1 MSTTIFEAA
10 AEGNLDYLKK
20 NTKLVNDKN
29 ERGWTPLHF
38 AARFGQLEVAK
49 FLKDNKADLSIVNG
63 EGKTAAQVA
72 SFWGN
77 DEIAKLLTVAAAPV
91 PTSSAHGLASGSP
104 FPDNYTAV
112 FAGNPLNRFGWNRG
126 KPEFLARLARSPKA
140 KYIILNRLKA
150 LYDSEGNLHYAK
162 YDQVSSVVDRVYTE
176 NDVVPNNSDIILI
189 FMGIDESQGQ
199 GEDGEFIWALDLTPQ
214 GANEEEYSGLVKGFE
229 AQGLEFSPTLPR
241 AFVMEKSVS
250 AIIAQAAAMVDWNAR
265 TKFCS
270 ACGERTISQEAGYKR
285 NCPTVDGQ
293 EKGEQCISHTGIQ
306 NFAYPRTDAVVIVCI
321 IHPNGDKILLGRQK
335 RWPNKMFSC
344 ISGFVEAAE
353 TLEEAVRREAFEET
367 GVIVDRVA
375 YHSSQPWPFPNSLML
390 GFIAEA
396 VSTDIHFR
404 DDELESAQWFTRSEV
419 IAAVKGDL
427 GSTFSMAP
435 KGSLAS
441 TLVHAWIND
450 KKWQQPTP
458 NTTAKM

>member
-1 MSTTIFEAA
+1 MSVTLFEAA

-20 NTKLVNDKN
+20 NVKFANEKN

-38 AARFGQLEVAK
+38 AARFGQLEAAR

-91 PTSSAHGLASGSP
+91 VTGSAVGAGGSP
-104 FPDNYTAV
+104 YPDNYTAV

-126 KPEFLARLARSPKA
+126 KPHFLAKIARSPRA
-140 KYIILNRLKA
+140 KYLILNGLKA
-150 LYDSEGNLHYAK
+150 LYNSGGGLYYAR
-162 YDQVSSVVDRVYTE
+162 YNQVASVVDRVYTE
-176 NDVVPNNSDIILI
+176 NDIVPNNTDIILI
-189 FMGIDESQGQ
+189 FLGIDESQGQ
-199 GEDGEFIWALDLTPQ
+199 GEDGEIVWALDLTPH
-214 GANEEEYSGLVKGFE
+214 GVNEQEYSKIIQGFE
-229 AQGLEFSPTLPR
+229 LEKLEFLPTLPR
-241 AFVMEKSVS
+241 AFVAEKSVS

-265 TKFCS
+265 AKFCS
-270 ACGERTISQEAGYKR
+270 ACGKRTISQEAGYKR
-285 NCPTVDGQ
+285 SCPTTTGDQ
-293 EKGEQCISHTGIQ
+293 EGGEKCISHTGIQ
-306 NFAYPRTDAVVIVCI
+306 NFAYPRTDAVIIVCI
-321 IHPNGDKILLGRQK
+321 VHPNGDKILLGRQK

-367 GVIVDRVA
+367 GIVVDRVA

-404 DDELESAQWFTRSEV
+404 DDELESAQWFTRTEV
-419 IAAVKGDL
+419 IAALKGDL
-427 GSTFSMAP
+427 NATFSMAP

-441 TLVHAWIND
+441 TLVHAWVND
-450 KKWQQPTP
+450 KKWQQPG
-458 NTTAKM
+458 TTAKM